1 MIAELHA
8 GRDQLLS
15 EAIAVMERLGFGQG
29 KRRGRP
35 PAKMSAM
42 KAKLPGWRTPAA
54 ARAVGERCATTERLF
69 PSSS

>member
-29 KRRGRP
+29 KRR
-35 PAKMSAM
+35 
-42 KAKLPGWRTPAA
+42 RT
-54 ARAVGERCATTERLF
+54 ATG
-69 PSSS
+69 